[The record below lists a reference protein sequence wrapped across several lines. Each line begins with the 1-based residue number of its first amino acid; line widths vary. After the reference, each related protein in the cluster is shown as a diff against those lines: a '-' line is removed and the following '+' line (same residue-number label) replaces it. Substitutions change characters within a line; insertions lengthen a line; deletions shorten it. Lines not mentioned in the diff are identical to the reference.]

1 MKFFQK
7 FLALTRAQ
15 QITLGV
21 CIVHVC
27 ALFGLV
33 IHHFVSKRFRPARP
47 MVIRTL
53 AMAPKEIRTSEA
65 PAKPAPKATAPQ
77 KQPPQKQ
84 PPPPAKPQ
92 QKKSSPPKK
101 TAPAVPSKPPPK
113 ENALLHEITESLQTL
128 AAEKPQLRPQL
139 TIPSKIERKAEVLPT
154 KIEGDPTYG
163 EYLVAFLQN
172 ALDLPEYGE
181 VKAKIEIDR
190 YGNLVECEIL
200 EAKSRKNAEF
210 LKNRLPELAFPCLN
224 DGSHSFTITFRN
236 VEMH

>member
-21 CIVHVC
+21 CIVHIC

-77 KQPPQKQ
+77 KQPP
-84 PPPPAKPQ
+84 PPAKQ
-92 QKKSSPPKK
+92 QPKKSSSPKK
-101 TAPAVPSKPPPK
+101 IAPAAPSKPPPK

-128 AAEKPQLRPQL
+128 AAEKPQLRSQL
-139 TIPSKIERKAEVLPT
+139 SIPSKIERKAEVVPT

-200 EAKSRKNAEF
+200 ETKSRKNAEF